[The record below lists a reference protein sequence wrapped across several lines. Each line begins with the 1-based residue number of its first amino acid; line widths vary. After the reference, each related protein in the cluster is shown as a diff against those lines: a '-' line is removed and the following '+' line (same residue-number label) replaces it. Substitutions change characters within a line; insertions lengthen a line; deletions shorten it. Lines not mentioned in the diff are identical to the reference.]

1 MGWSSGK
8 CQMSC
13 FASCNWT
20 ASLASFFS
28 YLIRWYQALD
38 LSAKILKKH
47 SRRWKR
53 FNTSFATNG
62 ANMRAV
68 VNPPH
73 QVSPLLKNEQAVM
86 MSVTMSEKTRA
97 TLKAKNL
104 KSSHQRWHLD
114 SFLITG
120 AEKYNIKFRVV
131 WSGFLNQMLRHRRWD
146 VTSFCMQLG
155 NREDRKRN

>member
-8 CQMSC
+8 CQISF
-13 FASCNWT
+13 FASCPWT

-28 YLIRWYQALD
+28 YLIRWHQTLD
-38 LSAKILKKH
+38 LSGIILKKH

-53 FNTSFATNG
+53 VNTSFAMNG

-73 QVSPLLKNEQAVM
+73 QVSPLFKNDQAVK
-86 MSVTMSEKTRA
+86 MSVAMSEKTRA
-97 TLKAKNL
+97 TLKAKNF

-114 SFLITG
+114 SFPMTG
-120 AEKYNIKFRVV
+120 AEKDSWTNSCLAFIKIENLITGHKTN
-131 WSGFLNQMLRHRRWD
+131 W
-146 VTSFCMQLG
+146 TTA
-155 NREDRKRN
+155 KRIKW